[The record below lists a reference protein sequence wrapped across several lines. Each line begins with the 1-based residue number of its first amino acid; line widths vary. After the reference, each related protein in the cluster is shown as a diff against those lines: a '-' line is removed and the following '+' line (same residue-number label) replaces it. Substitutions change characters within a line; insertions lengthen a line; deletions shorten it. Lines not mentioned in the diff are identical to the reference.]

1 MASEKKKSQTTQDLR
16 DALFSQIERLNNPDL
31 DLAKELEKAKALA
44 SIGNVIVNSVK
55 IEIDFQRVAGGG
67 KGKQN
72 DIKALGNGDE

>member
-1 MASEKKKSQTTQDLR
+1 MASENKKSKTTQDLR
-16 DALFSQIERLNNPDL
+16 DALFSQIDRLNDPNL
-31 DLAKELEKAKALA
+31 DLGKELEKAKALA

-67 KGKQN
+67 KGKKK

>member
-1 MASEKKKSQTTQDLR
+1 MAKSKTTQDLR
-16 DALFSQIERLNNPDL
+16 NHLFNQIEKLNDPNADL
-31 DLAKELEKAKALA
+31 EKELEKAKALA

-67 KGKQN
+67 KGKVS